1 MIKFDNNKQG
11 FKMKKLLTIWLTLL
25 ITLSSANSQ
34 TSTDISLELDTLGH
48 TAKIKKN
55 IIITK
60 AGDIITCSNDKT
72 IRVWDSKTGK
82 EKRKILGQ
90 IGKGSGEIYAI
101 ALSPDEKW
109 LAVGGMLAGENNRD
123 IACAI
128 RIYNYPTGKLIKVLK
143 SHTNV
148 VNDLSYSPDGKY
160 LISGSADNTAKI
172 WDAKT
177 WDTEPLDTLTHHTN
191 AVYAVKIVKH
201 KKRYIAITAGDDNQI
216 ALYDIKKKKI
226 KSDKSDYKLR
236 YLATTNRHIAVCGFG
251 REIRIYDYEL
261 NLTKKITSETVPSG
275 LSYSPNQKLL
285 IAGTGANP
293 TNVNIYNQNYELIN
307 SFQEHKNLTQAVTF
321 LSNTVAV
328 SAGGDNNEIYL
339 WGSKTGE
346 VKRKIEGV
354 GEIVWSVGV
363 KGDMIGWGNEDDCPQ
378 KNCSSI
384 QKTLNLKTMTV
395 GLTVPNNIKRIA
407 TTKNNLSL
415 THTKGGDYGYS
426 NATLILKRDQKEITS
441 ITRDSTDGLVHRCY
455 GFYKNYIISGGSNG
469 ILKIYNFK
477 GKEIANLVGHRGE
490 VWSIAL
496 DGDRLVSGSDD
507 QTIRVWDL
515 SKVKN
520 NEEFRMLITNI
531 KLNSIASQ
539 YGLKVG
545 DIIYSIDNKKF
556 NLSDKFFK
564 YIKPMKSYLFNIIRD
579 NKKINLKIDKTEKI
593 FGFTDKDISIKEIE
607 PQLNIFITKTKE
619 HIAWTNEGYFTA
631 SESATQYLYFHI
643 NQGVEKEAT
652 AIPMKRLYDHFFRP
666 DLIKFK
672 LNGDEEAYQ
681 KAINGMTYKEALS
694 NPPPKVN
701 LLTADEHSIIK
712 SEFKYNDITTTKP
725 KTKLTFD
732 VKEYQKGGIGLIRI
746 YQEGKLIQTIGEG
759 DINRT
764 VADVYNATV
773 ENRLD
778 KQLKVKQVKQVKD
791 KEIRLASKSA
801 NIPTNDQ
808 TSPKDIYNITNKQE
822 GNQTIEAILQSG
834 DNQFCVE
841 AFNKTNTV
849 TSYRECVTIHANIP
863 KRKPKLYGLA
873 IGVNKFKKHGAR
885 LNNLK
890 YSENDAKDIKNTIE
904 KQNHTLYESIEI
916 ETLLSED
923 VSEENIL
930 AKLKAI
936 KQKASID
943 DTIIFYI
950 STHGTVSNNELYLLP
965 QNGANEFI
973 SFKKLF
979 KAMQSILSLKQILI
993 VDACQSGQASNIV
1006 SSIYDSRASV
1016 LAKSAGVHLLL
1027 ATTKTTEA
1035 FESKKVKNG
1044 VFTHQILTALKDKET
1059 DTNKD
1064 NTVSIIELSAR
1075 LKAQAHTIEKQY
1087 PIIRNVGGDVK
1098 LREL

>member
-1 MIKFDNNKQG
+1 MIKLDNNKQG
-11 FKMKKLLTIWLTLL
+11 FNMKKLLTICLTLL
-25 ITLSSANSQ
+25 ITLSSVNSQ

-128 RIYNYPTGKLIKVLK
+128 RIYNYHTGKLIKVLK
-143 SHTNV
+143 SHTDV
-148 VNDLSYSPDGKY
+148 VLDLSYSPDGKY
-160 LISGSADNTAKI
+160 LISGSSDNTAKI

-177 WDTEPLDTLTHHTN
+177 WNTEPLDTLIHHTN
-191 AVYAVKIVKH
+191 FVYAVKIVKH
-201 KKRYIAITAGDDNQI
+201 KKRYIAITAGYDNQI
-216 ALYDIKKKKI
+216 ALYDIKKREIIKKA
-226 KSDKSDYKLR
+226 KSNYKLM
-236 YLATTNRHIAVCGFG
+236 YLATTNRDIAVCGFG

-261 NLTKKITSETVPSG
+261 NLIKKITSETEPSG

-285 IAGTGANP
+285 IAGTGAYP
-293 TNVNIYNQNYELIN
+293 YNVNIYNQNYELIN
-307 SFQEHKNLTQAVTF
+307 SFQEHTNLTQAVTF
-321 LSNTVAV
+321 LNNTVAV
-328 SAGGDNNEIYL
+328 SAGGNNNEIYL
-339 WGSKTGE
+339 WSSKTGE

-354 GEIVWSVGV
+354 GESVWSVGV
-363 KGDMIGWGNEDDCPQ
+363 KGDMIGWGNEWTGDIHTIGSKLQ
-378 KNCSSI
+378 KI
-384 QKTLNLKTMTV
+384 LNLKTMTV
-395 GLTVPNNIKRIA
+395 GLAVPNKIKRIA

-426 NATLILKRDQKEITS
+426 DATLILKRDQKEIN
-441 ITRDSTDGLVHRCY
+441 ITRGSTDGLGHNCY
-455 GFYKNYIISGGSNG
+455 GFYKNYIISGGANG
-469 ILKIYNFK
+469 HLKIYNFK

-490 VWSIAL
+490 VLSIAL
-496 DGDRLVSGSDD
+496 DGDRLVSGGSD

-515 SKVKN
+515 SH
-520 NEEFRMLITNI
+520 LG
-531 KLNSIASQ
+531 S
-539 YGLKVG
+539 G
-545 DIIYSIDNKKF
+545 DFSPT
-556 NLSDKFFK
+556 L
-564 YIKPMKSYLFNIIRD
+564 
-579 NKKINLKIDKTEKI
+579 
-593 FGFTDKDISIKEIE
+593 E
-607 PQLNIFITKTKE
+607 PQLNLFISKTNE

-643 NQGVEKEAT
+643 NQGAEKEAT

-666 DLIKFK
+666 DLIQLK
-672 LNGDEEAYQ
+672 LSGDEEAYQ
-681 KAINGMTYKEALS
+681 KAINGMDYKKALS

-701 LLTADEHSIIK
+701 LLTADEQNITK
-712 SEFKYNDITTTKP
+712 LDFKYSDINSTKP
-725 KTKLTFD
+725 KTKLTFG
-732 VKEYQKGGIGLIRI
+732 VKEYDKGGIGLIRI

-759 DINRT
+759 KDNRK
-764 VADVYNATV
+764 VADVFNTTV
-773 ENRLD
+773 ENKLD
-778 KQLKVKQVKQVKD
+778 KQSKKRQDKD

-801 NIPTNDQ
+801 NIPTSDQ
-808 TSPKDIYNITNKQE
+808 TSPKDIYNITNNQE

-834 DNQFCVE
+834 NNQFCVE

-873 IGVNKFKKHGAR
+873 IGVNKFKKHGS

-950 STHGTVSNNELYLLP
+950 STHGTVSDNDNQLYLLP

-993 VDACQSGQASNIV
+993 VDACQSGQATNIV

-1027 ATTKTTEA
+1027 ATTKGTSA
-1035 FESKKVKNG
+1035 FESQEKNIKNG
-1044 VFTHQILTALKDKET
+1044 VFTYQILTALKDKET
-1059 DTNKD
+1059 DTNND
-1064 NTVSIIELSAR
+1064 NSISIIELSAR

-1098 LREL
+1098 IIEL

>member
-1 MIKFDNNKQG
+1 
-11 FKMKKLLTIWLTLL
+11 MKKLLTICLTLL
-25 ITLSSANSQ
+25 IALSSANSQ

-48 TAKIKKN
+48 TALIKKV
-55 IIITK
+55 ITTK
-60 AGDIITCSNDKT
+60 SGDIITCSDDKT

-90 IGKGSGEIYAI
+90 IGKGAEGMIYAI

-109 LAVGGMLAGENNRD
+109 LAVGGFLAGKERSD
-123 IACAI
+123 KTAI

-143 SHTNV
+143 SHTSV

-160 LISGSADNTAKI
+160 LISGSQDNTAKI
-172 WDAKT
+172 WDMKT
-177 WDTEPLDTLTHHTN
+177 PKPLDTLTHHTN
-191 AVYAVKIVKH
+191 DVYAVKIVKH
-201 KKRYIAITAGDDNQI
+201 KKRYIAITAGYDNQI
-216 ALYDIKKKKI
+216 ALYDIKKREIVKKA
-226 KSDKSDYKLR
+226 KSNYKLQ
-236 YLATTNRHIAVCGFG
+236 YLATTKKHIAVSGFTHK
-251 REIRIYDYEL
+251 EILIYDYEL
-261 NLTKKITSETVPSG
+261 NLIKKITSKTEPSG

-285 IAGTGANP
+285 IAGRGTNP
-293 TNVNIYNQNYELIN
+293 NNVNIYNQNYELIT

-321 LSNTVAV
+321 LNNTVAV
-328 SAGGDNNEIYL
+328 SAGGINYEIYL
-339 WGSKTGE
+339 WSSKTGE
-346 VKRKIEGV
+346 EKRKIEGV
-354 GEIVWSVGV
+354 GECVWSVGV
-363 KGDMIGWGNEDDCPQ
+363 KGDMIGWGNEFDAKGDWHKKQ
-378 KNCSSI
+378 SSI
-384 QKTLNLKTMTV
+384 SKTINLKTMTV
-395 GLTVPNNIKRIA
+395 GLAVPNKIKRIA
-407 TTKNNLSL
+407 TTKNDLSL

-426 NATLILKRDQKEITS
+426 DAILILKRDQKEIP
-441 ITRDSTDGLVHRCY
+441 ITRGSTDGYGHNCY
-455 GFYKNYIISGGSNG
+455 GFYKNYIISGGSSG
-469 ILKIYNFK
+469 QLKIYNFK

-515 SKVKN
+515 SH
-520 NEEFRMLITNI
+520 L
-531 KLNSIASQ
+531 AS
-539 YGLKVG
+539 G
-545 DIIYSIDNKKF
+545 DF
-556 NLSDKFFK
+556 N
-564 YIKPMKSYLFNIIRD
+564 P
-579 NKKINLKIDKTEKI
+579 T
-593 FGFTDKDISIKEIE
+593 IE
-607 PQLNIFITKTKE
+607 PQLNIFITKTNE

-631 SESATQYLYFHI
+631 SENATQYLYFHI
-643 NQGVEKEAT
+643 NQGAEKEAT

-666 DLIKFK
+666 DLIELK
-672 LNGDEEAYQ
+672 LNKDEEAYQ
-681 KAINGMTYKEALS
+681 KEIDRMDYKKALS

-712 SEFKYNDITTTKP
+712 SEFKYSDITTNKP
-725 KTKLTFD
+725 KTKLIFD
-732 VKEYQKGGIGLIRI
+732 VKEYDKGGIGLIRI

-759 DINRT
+759 KDNRK
-764 VADVYNATV
+764 VADVFNTTV
-773 ENRLD
+773 ENKLD
-778 KQLKVKQVKQVKD
+778 KQSKKRQDKD

-801 NIPTNDQ
+801 NIPTSDQ
-808 TSPKDIYNITNKQE
+808 TSPKDIYNITNNQE

-873 IGVNKFKKHGAR
+873 IGVNKFKKHGT

-916 ETLLSED
+916 EPLLGED
-923 VSEENIL
+923 VTQENIL

-950 STHGTVSNNELYLLP
+950 STHGTVSNNQLYLLP

-993 VDACQSGQASNIV
+993 VDACQSGQASDIV

-1027 ATTKTTEA
+1027 ATTKGTSA
-1035 FESKKVKNG
+1035 FESQDPNIKNG

-1064 NTVSIIELSAR
+1064 NTVSIIELSER
-1075 LKAQAHTIEKQY
+1075 LKAQAQTIEKQY